1 MAFALFK
8 KRVPEPALPATQ
20 PSRRAEPADTATP
33 AEADSA
39 KEVLELLE
47 LELGGMIRR
56 LERAAH
62 SVAGGADAAAATLA
76 TIRARTDAL
85 TGQTSAAQS
94 TATTFAQAAEKF
106 TRSAEGIAAQ
116 VHEAGKLA
124 DLASAAAGEAR
135 ANVDRLRESSD
146 AIGHVVNL
154 IAQIAR
160 QTTLLALNS
169 TIEAARAGEAGR
181 GFAVVA
187 TEVKALA
194 VQTQGATEE
203 ITRKIE
209 ALQRDATGSADAVHR
224 ISQAIEAIRPV
235 FENVNGAV
243 AEQNQTTREMSDNAA
258 QASHFIVAVG
268 DSAAEIDHATK
279 AAETHGDN
287 VASAGKAVTQFAQK
301 MKSRCAVLLRQGERD
316 GEREDRRKHERLPCH
331 LDIAIQTPRGPVN
344 APVYEL
350 SIDDILISGTDAAG
364 LPQGE
369 GLNATLQ
376 DVGACRIRVTEHSK
390 AGARARFE
398 AMNAELAE
406 RIEDKLWS
414 IHEENTDF
422 VARAMEAGA
431 ALTRMFED
439 AIATGAVAIDDMFD
453 TDYVEIPGTN
463 PQQHRTRILDWADRA
478 LPPFQEAFLAKD
490 PRMVFCVMID
500 RNGYLPVHN
509 KIYSYPQ
516 RPGDVAWNTAN
527 SRNRRIFND
536 PAGLAAGRNQRAYL
550 IQSYARDMGNGNTV
564 MMREI
569 DVPIRVRGRRQH
581 RDDARDRRADSGQG
595 AALGRFPDG
604 LQALNKLTR
613 IRK

>member
-1 MAFALFK
+1 MAFALF
-8 KRVPEPALPATQ
+8 RIRGPEPAASALQ
-20 PSRRAEPADTATP
+20 PTAPPTEPDFATP
-33 AEADSA
+33 EPDSA
-39 KEVLELLE
+39 KEILELLE

-56 LERAAH
+56 LERAAQ
-62 SVAGGADAAAATLA
+62 SVAGGAEAAAKTLFA
-76 TIRARTDAL
+76 IRQRTDAL

-94 TATTFAQAAEKF
+94 TATTFAQAAKRF
-106 TRSAEGIAAQ
+106 ARSAEGITTQ
-116 VHEAGKLA
+116 VHDASKLT
-124 DLASAAAGEAR
+124 DLASAAASEAR

-146 AIGHVVNL
+146 AIGHVVSL

-203 ITRKIE
+203 ITKKIE
-209 ALQRDATGSADAVHR
+209 ALQRDTAGSADAVHR

-243 AEQNQTTREMSDNAA
+243 VEQNQTTREMSDNAA
-258 QASHFIVAVG
+258 QTSHFIVAVG
-268 DSAAEIDHATK
+268 DSAKEIDQATQ
-279 AAETHGDN
+279 AAETHGES
-287 VASAGKAVTQFAQK
+287 VADAGQAVTQFAQK
-301 MKSRCAVLLRQGERD
+301 LKSRCAVLLRRD
-316 GEREDRRKHERLPCH
+316 GTEDRRKDERLPCH
-331 LDIAIQTPRGPVN
+331 LKIEIQATHGTID
-344 APVYEL
+344 APVYEI
-350 SIDDILISGTDAAG
+350 SQDDILISGTGVARLPAG
-364 LPQGE
+364 E
-369 GLNATLQ
+369 SFNATLQ
-376 DVGACRIRVTEHSK
+376 DIGPCRIRLGEHSK

-398 AMNAELAE
+398 SMTAELAE

-422 VARAMEAGA
+422 VARAIEAGT
-431 ALTRMFED
+431 ALTRMFEN
-439 AIATGAVAIDDMFD
+439 AVTTGVIAIDDMFD
-453 TDYVEIPGTN
+453 TDYVEIPDTN
-463 PQQHRTRILDWADRA
+463 PLQHRSKILDWADRA
-478 LPPFQEAFLAKD
+478 LPPFQEAFLSKD

-509 KIYSYPQ
+509 EIYSHPQ

-564 MMREI
+564 MMSEI
-569 DVPIRVRGRRQH
+569 DVPIRVRGRHWGGFRT
-581 RDDARDRRADSGQG
+581 AY
-595 AALGRFPDG
+595 
-604 LQALNKLTR
+604 KL
-613 IRK
+613 